1 MTSTP
6 IREKI
11 KEIIKELG
19 GKATKQKIIDRIN
32 ELYSDT
38 NEDSVS
44 AHLYSLS
51 VNYPARINH
60 NRNRKP
66 RPLNPDY
73 DFLYRINTNDFEMYD
88 PVKHGNYELIELNG
102 KTVVAKDGIPIS
114 NDDTSPL
121 LQFVKNMKMNANYQP
136 IVIKTLLEAGNEN
149 RFSVSLDEIKEKIKL
164 LNFDRIFNMNDAIS
178 AVSGALK
185 KYVTFDDT
193 VSLHLDIFSS
203 SDIPECL
210 RICGQ
215 EIAKWHVEKII
226 DDEYGVWRVLP
237 GSTDS
242 NYKYENEFRETN
254 TIGVGYSANKDLT
267 DFSLDEV
274 TQVMKD
280 AGKSGSASV
289 MTSVTHKINPKDL
302 VVLTRG
308 NQEII
313 DYGIVISKYFFD
325 EKGEGYHHRR
335 KVVWLNQGPIK
346 NSDLP
351 QASDI
356 KIQAVSGPQTIFEL
370 KGERKKILM
379 AVLLG
384 HDMENKYFI
393 LRHNVDSPWDDVE
406 GTKYHF
412 GSTVPNQKKIRN
424 AGIGTKTIWYTKEN
438 GDYYFWGYGTVNE
451 IEVINQ
457 NEEWNLTY
465 EDFKFFEKQD
475 NSLELD
481 GKFLKY
487 GNESI
492 KKQIINVKNFN
503 NQHPITQITKA
514 IYDEITGQ
522 DLGEDEEEIIGMSTD
537 YSRTLKILKRKK
549 NIILYGPPGTG
560 KTYTAKKIAELIIK
574 ETFNKNNNLKQ
585 EFLSDDEYNNHILN
599 LIKNISESEKYQ
611 ITNIKNNLIQIQNV
625 NKIIRII
632 CYFSKS
638 GKENPE
644 DVYVGISKK
653 AIEFLN
659 DVPKEDRFLL
669 IINNDVRN
677 FVILPYSIEQKYA
690 RFVGGENWDKTGV
703 SEHAFHIS
711 INKESSELP
720 TNEKIGGVSVL
731 DCTQFLGKMSVLFPN
746 LKLENNAEPD
756 LENNITVTF
765 HQSYGYEE
773 FLEGIKPTPTKDGIS
788 YPIVP
793 GIFKEFC
800 NKARNNSNQN
810 FVMIIDEINRGNISK
825 IFGELITIIE
835 NDKRG
840 QSVKLAYSK
849 EDFNVPSNIHIIGTM
864 NTADQSLT
872 HMDAALKRRF
882 SLVEVRPTPALL
894 KSTKSGIPLGSLLEK
909 INDRIITNGSRDN
922 QIGHSYFM
930 DDGKSIDSTEDL
942 QFVFATDIIPLLR
955 DYFYDDE
962 NSLKEILGEQFID
975 WDNPH
980 RDMKDDW
987 QEDPQVFL
995 NTLKDAFGIKID

>member
-11 KEIIKELG
+11 KEIIIELG

-73 DFLYRINTNDFEMYD
+73 DFLYRINTNDFEIYD
-88 PVKHGNYELIELNG
+88 PGKHGNYQLIESEG
-102 KTVVAKDGIPIS
+102 KTVVAKDGTPVS
-114 NDDTSPL
+114 NEDESSL
-121 LQFVKNMKMNANYQP
+121 LTYIQNKMQMNANYQP
-136 IVIKTLLEAGNEN
+136 IVLKTLLEKGPDAH
-149 RFSVSLDEIKEKIKL
+149 FTASLEEIKEQIKI
-164 LNFDRIFNMNDAIS
+164 LNFDRTFNMGDAIK
-178 AVSGALK
+178 AFTGALK
-185 KYVTFDDT
+185 EYVTFENDGA
-193 VSLHLDIFSS
+193 SLQMELISEKE
-203 SDIPECL
+203 IQECL
-210 RICGQ
+210 KICGQ
-215 EIAKWHVEKII
+215 KIAEWHVNKIAEK
-226 DDEYGVWRVLP
+226 EYDMWHILP
-237 GSTDS
+237 GSS
-242 NYKYENEFRETN
+242 NENFPYLNEFLKTNSIGIGWDKIRDISNLSEQELKEKFIEKYENDNAFQGFLDFTK
-254 TIGVGYSANKDLT
+254 IKQKDIIVLTKGQQEIT
-267 DFSLDEV
+267 DF
-274 TQVMKD
+274 
-280 AGKSGSASV
+280 
-289 MTSVTHKINPKDL
+289 
-302 VVLTRG
+302 
-308 NQEII
+308 
-313 DYGIVISKYFFD
+313 GIVVGDYEFKDVVNPSYA
-325 EKGEGYHHRR
+325 HR
-335 KVVWLNQGPIK
+335 KSVIWLNQGPI
-346 NSDLP
+346 LP
-351 QASDI
+351 NKLPNPTLAGFMTTCSRLV
-356 KIQAVSGPQTIFEL
+356 K
-370 KGERKKILM
+370 RKQEM
-379 AVLLG
+379 VTVLLG
-384 HDMENKYFI
+384 KNTMSAIKAHSCFI
-393 LRHNVDSPWDDVE
+393 LTQYSDSKYDDVE
-406 GTKYHF
+406 GEQYQYD
-412 GSTVPNQKKIRN
+412 NQKPNSRKLLEGSKFIIQSKIN
-424 AGIGTKTIWYTKEN
+424 NEN
-438 GDYYFWGYGTVNE
+438 CFVGYGK
-451 IEVINQ
+451 I
-457 NEEWNLTY
+457 
-465 EDFKFFEKQD
+465 
-475 NSLELD
+475 
-481 GKFLKY
+481 
-487 GNESI
+487 ESI
-492 KKQIINVKNFN
+492 TESSDTNEKGKSITKFVAKFSEYNKFEPPKLRTTELYENMKSQKAYGSQPPSIL
-503 NQHPITQITKA
+503 PITRQLYKK
-514 IYDEITGQ
+514 ITGQ
-522 DLGEDEEEIIGMSTD
+522 DLGEDKEEIIGMKTD
-537 YSRTLKILKRKK
+537 YSRTVNILKRKK

-574 ETFNKNNNLKQ
+574 ETSSEKNNLKQ
-585 EFLSDDEYNNHILN
+585 EFLSDDGFNSHILN
-599 LIKNISESEKYQ
+599 MFKNISESQKYQ
-611 ITNIKNNLIQIQNV
+611 FSKIKNNLIQIQNV
-625 NKIIRII
+625 NRTIRIA

-638 GKENPE
+638 EKENPN

-653 AIEFLN
+653 TIEFLN

-669 IINNDVRN
+669 IINNYVRN

-882 SLVEVRPTPALL
+882 SLVEIMPTPSLL
-894 KSTKSGIPLGSLLEK
+894 KPTKSGIPLGSLLEK
-909 INDRIITNGSRDN
+909 LNDRIIINGSRDN

-975 WDNPH
+975 WNNPH